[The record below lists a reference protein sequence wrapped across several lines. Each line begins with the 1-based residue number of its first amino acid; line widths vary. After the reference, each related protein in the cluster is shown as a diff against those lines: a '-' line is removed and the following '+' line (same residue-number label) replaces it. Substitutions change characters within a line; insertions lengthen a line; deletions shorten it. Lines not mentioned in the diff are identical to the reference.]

1 MDRLREIQQK
11 ALNEEYKNSAEF
23 EDDLKELGLSLSD
36 YGEWTEGIKDSI
48 VDSNGNLKGVLD
60 NMTTSFDSY
69 TESINALNARLEA
82 LLIAL
87 SVDKTI
93 NLNDAFNNIQKF
105 DTGGYTG
112 NFNNG
117 RLAVLHQK
125 ELILN
130 QDDTKN
136 FLDGMKMLKGINLS
150 SVVDGIK
157 IKTQEVVKTVQEF
170 VVPINAVFP
179 NANDVGTIQAA
190 ILGLPEVAKTEINK
204 RK

>member
-1 MDRLREIQQK
+1 M
-11 ALNEEYKNSAEF
+11 
-23 EDDLKELGLSLSD
+23 
-36 YGEWTEGIKDSI
+36 
-48 VDSNGNLKGVLD
+48 
-60 NMTTSFDSY
+60 
-69 TESINALNARLEA
+69 
-82 LLIAL
+82 

-112 NFNNG
+112 NFSNG

-125 ELILN
+125 ELVLN

-157 IKTQEVVKTVQEF
+157 TKTQEVVKTVQEF
-170 VVPINAVFP
+170 IVPINAVFP